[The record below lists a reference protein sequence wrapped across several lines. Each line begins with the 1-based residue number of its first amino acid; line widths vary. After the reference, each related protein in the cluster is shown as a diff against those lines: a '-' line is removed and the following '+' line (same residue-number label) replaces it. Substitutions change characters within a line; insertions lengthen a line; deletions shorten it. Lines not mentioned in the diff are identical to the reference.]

1 MWRLVML
8 ACVLTTGCAATA
20 ESRSAGSPSTSAAG
34 VPSASA
40 SPSGRTTPTP
50 TPTPAPK
57 QKPGHVVIAA
67 DSAYGPMLYDV
78 AGQPIYLFTAERG
91 DRPACYDAC
100 AADWPPVLTRGEPR
114 ARGGVRDALR
124 GVTRRDDGS
133 RQVTYAGHPLYFYA
147 HEGTYEVLCHDVVEY
162 GGTWL
167 VVRPDGTPAPA

>member
-1 MWRLVML
+1 ML
-8 ACVLTTGCAATA
+8 ACVLTTGCAVTA

-34 VPSASA
+34 VPSSSA
-40 SPSGRTTPTP
+40 SPSGSRSPTP
-50 TPTPAPK
+50 TPTP
-57 QKPGHVVIAA
+57 KPGHVVIAA
-67 DSAYGPMLYDV
+67 DSAYGPMLYD
-78 AGQPIYLFTAERG
+78 ATGQPIYLFTAERG
-91 DRPACYDAC
+91 DRPLCYDEC

-114 ARGGVRDALR
+114 ARGDVRDSLL

-147 HEGTYEVLCHDVVEY
+147 HEGKYQVLCHDVVEY